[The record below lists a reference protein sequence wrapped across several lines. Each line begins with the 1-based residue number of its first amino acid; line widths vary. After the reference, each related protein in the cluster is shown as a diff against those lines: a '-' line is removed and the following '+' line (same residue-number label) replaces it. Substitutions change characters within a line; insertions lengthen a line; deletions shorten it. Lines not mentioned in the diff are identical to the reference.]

1 MSDFLTNLVSRSLDP
16 NPTVQPRPA
25 SLYEPLPAADK
36 MMAGNLF
43 DPSDADQG
51 VGDNLVSS
59 SASARRQRQPVS
71 TAPVTAQPSST
82 PPSYQSNELPKT
94 PPLSYRAEDVFPASE
109 SAPDKSESR
118 KTETGQSR
126 ERSSAD
132 LAAPQWPRSVP
143 VMPAEMTHSS
153 HEENSADLDSAQPP
167 ASESMNDKQAANFEY
182 EIPKDLRMLLEG
194 LVDETTQKRHEA
206 DTTARPPVPASQISI
221 SPASVTEEASQTA
234 ANQVVRAVTMQR
246 NESAREFPEQF
257 VQVEGESL
265 IDQSVRGTVSVEDR
279 RLRDARPP
287 VNPETTF
294 APQQIRISPARE
306 SRSRFVSTEDA
317 SLTTSAPEMAA
328 GEETKSH
335 ARAPAA
341 HPITNDRIIP
351 VGDGSPHFVSA
362 RSASLAAESV
372 RETASSLESMIKGSG
387 PAVRPVNI
395 ERANPPAE
403 SSSPDSSFSRES
415 PAPQELSSSRTTVP
429 TPAPTTIVIRP
440 EISQARVTAEMRVD
454 SAQPDTNVHVTIGRI
469 EVRAIKAAE
478 VQPKSDRAAQ
488 STLMSLDDYLR
499 RRAQGG
505 NR

>member
-16 NPTVQPRPA
+16 SPSVRPRPA

-59 SASARRQRQPVS
+59 SPPLRRQRQPVS

-94 PPLSYRAEDVFPASE
+94 PPLRPQEVFPLSE

-132 LAAPQWPRSVP
+132 LSAPQRPRSGP

-153 HEENSADLDSAQPP
+153 HEENFADLDSAQPP

-194 LVDETTQKRHEA
+194 LVEETTQKRHEA
-206 DTTARPPVPASQISI
+206 DTTAQPPVPVSQISI
-221 SPASVTEEASQTA
+221 SPVSVTEEASQIG

-246 NESAREFPEQF
+246 NESAKEFPEQF
-257 VQVEGESL
+257 VEVEGESL
-265 IDQSVRGTVSVEDR
+265 IDQSVRGTASVEDR
-279 RLRDARPP
+279 RPRDARPA
-287 VNPETTF
+287 VNPETF
-294 APQQIRISPARE
+294 AQQQIRISPAGE
-306 SRSRFVSTEDA
+306 SRSRVVSTEDA
-317 SLTTSAPEMAA
+317 SRTTSAPEMAA

-335 ARAPAA
+335 APAPAA

-403 SSSPDSSFSRES
+403 SSSPDSSFSRKS

-429 TPAPTTIVIRP
+429 TPAPTAIVIRP
-440 EISQARVTAEMRVD
+440 EISQARVTAEIRVD

-478 VQPKSDRAAQ
+478 VQPKNDRAAQ